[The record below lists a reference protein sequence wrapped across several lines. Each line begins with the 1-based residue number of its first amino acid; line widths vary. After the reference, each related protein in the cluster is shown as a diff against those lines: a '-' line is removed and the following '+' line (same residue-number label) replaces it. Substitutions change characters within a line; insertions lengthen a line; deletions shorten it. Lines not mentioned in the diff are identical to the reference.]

1 MSQRIHLD
9 ATPGLFHQVL
19 HCHQGDVGR
28 QFEIAVVTRDGYEI
42 PSGATF
48 KIQATKP
55 SGLGF
60 TVTGTAANN
69 IISFTSTED
78 MTSEAG
84 EIPTQLEIKSGNDV
98 IYTSNFLLVCET
110 NVHPSSV
117 TDGSPEEIIS
127 EITLLVERAE
137 SAASTA
143 GADAAAAAQARVD
156 EMMNYL
162 PTEVTNLKSDFTHF
176 AESTSDFVKSKN
188 IYDESAGISGHYI
201 DQTTGNVEIGS
212 TYTYWEYMDCS
223 DFDTI
228 IISRSLQT
236 YVGNVALRYALYDEN
251 KNFIAGGLGTDFNPV
266 FDSEIQRFVGSIP
279 SQGAKYIRISYD
291 TDQVIENRLLCVGDS
306 ELYVPYV
313 NDNVPKRTADIPHM
327 YEGVL
332 GKSVLSVSADTF
344 TSGRISLADNNIQSP
359 NKIVFVANVTSFN
372 RIDIAHADIYDNGD
386 RIVIDNTNMVYIV
399 NGTPTSPM
407 AHSLTIKDY
416 IKVTIEVEA
425 HYQGKFNITIET
437 NGGKYSRSDLWWVGY
452 YGGIYVDCVGSS
464 LTACKLIFSADA
476 LDSNVWIMGD
486 SYLSY
491 APIRWPYYM
500 YEDGITDF
508 LINAY
513 PGAGCANILPTFENL
528 LSYGNPKY
536 AVWCLGMND
545 PDSGSLNGSWQVRTG
560 TFITECIL
568 NNIEPILATIPNTP
582 TQDNT
587 YKNAFVR
594 ASGLRYI
601 DFAKAVNAESAGAT
615 WYSGMLS
622 DDNVHPT
629 EEGAKALYM
638 AFVRDFPEI
647 LSA

>member
-1 MSQRIHLD
+1 MSVLKIKDENDQWTPISTIKGETGD
-9 ATPGLFHQVL
+9 AAGFGTVTATVDKNVGTPTV
-19 HCHQGDVGR
+19 
-28 QFEIAVVTRDGYEI
+28 VVTSSGENTAKNFAFQFKNLGYDDSQLQSDFADVESDFADL
-42 PSGATF
+42 SGDFSNLQT
-48 KIQATKP
+48 
-55 SGLGF
+55 GF
-60 TVTGTAANN
+60 TTLQGQFDTAVAAVTTD
-69 IISFTSTED
+69 TE
-78 MTSEAG
+78 
-84 EIPTQLEIKSGNDV
+84 
-98 IYTSNFLLVCET
+98 
-110 NVHPSSV
+110 V
-117 TDGSPEEIIS
+117 TDIRVGADGV
-127 EITLLVERAE
+127 TDT
-137 SAASTA
+137 TA
-143 GADAAAAAQARVD
+143 GASVRRQF
-156 EMMNYL
+156 
-162 PTEVTNLKSDFTHF
+162 TNLKSDFTHF
-176 AESTSDFVKSKN
+176 AESTSDFVKSEN
-188 IYDESAGISGHYI
+188 IYDESAGIAGHYI
-201 DQTTGNVEIGS
+201 DQTTGNVEIGGI
-212 TYTYWEYMDCS
+212 YTYWEYMDCS
-223 DFDTI
+223 EFDTI
-228 IISRSLQT
+228 IISRSLQN
-236 YVGNVALRYALYDEN
+236 YVGNVTLRYALYDEN

-291 TDQVIENRLLCVGDS
+291 TDQVIENRLLCVGNS

-313 NDNVPKRTADIPHM
+313 NNIVPKRTADIPHM

-344 TSGRISLADNNIQSP
+344 TSGRLSLIDNNIQSP

-386 RIVIDNTNMVYIV
+386 RIVIDNTNMAYIV

-437 NGGKYSRSDLWWVGY
+437 NGGKYTRSDLWWVGY
-452 YGGIYVDCVGSS
+452 YGGVYVDCIGSS

-476 LDSNVWIMGD
+476 LNSNVWIMGD

-536 AVWCLGMND
+536 AIWCLGMND
-545 PDSGSLNGSWQVRTG
+545 PDSGSLNASWQVRTG
-560 TFITECIL
+560 TFITECTL

-647 LSA
+647 LSAK